1 MEAEIR
7 KGMTALRETLEL
19 LLLLVFI
26 TFTLRFLSLG
36 IVLCLS
42 IFHPEKK
49 EYYKELFGV
58 KKDL

>member
-1 MEAEIR
+1 
-7 KGMTALRETLEL
+7 MTALRETLEL

-42 IFHPEKK
+42 YINPTKK
-49 EYYKELFGV
+49 EYYQELFGV

>member
-7 KGMTALRETLEL
+7 KGMTALRDTLEL

-26 TFTLRFLSLG
+26 TFTLRFLSMG

-42 IFHPEKK
+42 SIRPERK

-58 KKDL
+58 KKDV